1 METNMIG
8 TSSNQNIRLSRFFW
22 TQVPVNLFFFL
33 RLLLRNLRVF
43 IYLFIYCCLFHLVWF
58 SFLFFFCQA
67 TMLKIRT
74 VEQMPNITKWLTIC
88 IVKPWK
94 QHKGRG
100 FQIGHEQSWSRIS
113 ALYFGSMHMQRGRKR
128 STFS

>member
-1 METNMIG
+1 MNEE
-8 TSSNQNIRLSRFFW
+8 SNQNIRLSRFFW
-22 TQVPVNLFFFL
+22 TQVPVNLFFFFL

-43 IYLFIYCCLFHLVWF
+43 IYLFIYCVCFIWF
-58 SFLFFFCQA
+58 GFLFLFSFFCQA

-74 VEQMPNITKWLTIC
+74 VEQLPNITKWLTIC
-88 IVKPWK
+88 IVKPRK

-113 ALYFGSMHMQRGRKR
+113 TLYFGSMHMQRGRKR